1 MSTVR
6 SRAYARKRAAG
17 TAVTAYRSGLEEKIA
32 AQLEA
37 AGFPVA
43 FEQYKLKYEVPAREA
58 TYTPDFV
65 LRNGIIV
72 ESKGIFDVEDRKKH
86 LLIREQ
92 YPELDIRFV
101 FSSSRAK
108 LYKGSKTSY
117 AEWCEKNGFQFADKL
132 IPATW
137 LREKARPIP
146 EGTLTAKGGGE

>member
-1 MSTVR
+1 MPAIR
-6 SRAYARKRAAG
+6 SRAYAGK
-17 TAVTAYRSGLEEKIA
+17 TAVAYRSGLEEKIA

-37 AGFPVA
+37 AGIPVA
-43 FEQYKLKYEVPAREA
+43 FEQFKLKYVVPEREA

-86 LLIREQ
+86 LLIKEQ
-92 YPELDIRFV
+92 HPELDIRFV

-108 LYKGSKTSY
+108 LYKGSKTTY

-132 IPATW
+132 IPVVW
-137 LREKARPIP
+137 LKEAVRVIP
-146 EGTLTAKGGGE
+146 EGILMPKGVK

>member
-1 MSTVR
+1 MTATR
-6 SRAYARKRAAG
+6 SRAYARTK

-37 AGFPVA
+37 AGIPVA
-43 FEQYKLKYEVPAREA
+43 FEQYKLKYMVPAREA

-65 LRNGIIV
+65 LRNGIII

-86 LLIREQ
+86 LLIKEQ

-101 FSSSRAK
+101 FSSSRSK

-117 AEWCEKNGFQFADKL
+117 AEWCEKCGFQFADKL
-132 IPATW
+132 IPAAW
-137 LREKARPIP
+137 LREKARTIP
-146 EGTLTAKGGGE
+146 DGILIAKGGD

>member
-1 MSTVR
+1 MTAVR
-6 SRAYARKRAAG
+6 SRAYARKGAG
-17 TAVTAYRSGLEEKIA
+17 AVTAYRSGLEEKIA

-37 AGFPVA
+37 AGIPVA
-43 FEQYKLKYEVPAREA
+43 FEQFKLKYMVPAREA

-92 YPELDIRFV
+92 HPELDIRFV

-108 LYKGSKTSY
+108 LYKGSKTTY
-117 AEWCEKNGFQFADKL
+117 AEWCEKNGLLFADKL
-132 IPATW
+132 IPVAW
-137 LREKARPIP
+137 LRERAKAIP
-146 EGTLTAKGGGE
+146 EGILIAKGGD

>member
-6 SRAYARKRAAG
+6 SRAYARAKGAG
-17 TAVTAYRSGLEEKIA
+17 KVTAYRSGLEEKIA

-37 AGFPVA
+37 AGIPVA
-43 FEQYKLKYEVPAREA
+43 FEQYKLKYVVPAREA

-92 YPELDIRFV
+92 HPDLDIRFV

-117 AEWCEKNGFQFADKL
+117 AEWCEKNDFQFADKL
-132 IPATW
+132 IPSAW
-137 LREKARPIP
+137 LREKTKAIP
-146 EGTLTAKGGGE
+146 EGILIAKGGA

>member
-1 MSTVR
+1 VATVR
-6 SRAYARKRAAG
+6 SRAYALKGAG
-17 TAVTAYRSGLEEKIA
+17 TVTAYRSGLEEKIA

-37 AGFPVA
+37 AGIPVA
-43 FEQYKLKYEVPAREA
+43 FEQFKLKYMVPAREA

-101 FSSSRAK
+101 FSSSRSK
-108 LYKGSKTSY
+108 LYKGSKTTY
-117 AEWCEKNGFQFADKL
+117 AEWCEKNGLLFADKL
-132 IPATW
+132 IPVAW
-137 LREKARPIP
+137 LRERAKAIP
-146 EGTLTAKGGGE
+146 EGILIAKGGD

>member
-1 MSTVR
+1 MPAIR
-6 SRAYARKRAAG
+6 SRAYAGK

-43 FEQYKLKYEVPAREA
+43 FEQYKLKYVVPEREA

-86 LLIREQ
+86 ILIHEQ
-92 YPELDIRFV
+92 HPELDIRFV

-108 LYKGSKTSY
+108 IYKGSKTTY
-117 AEWCEKNGFQFADKL
+117 AEWCEQHGFQFADKL
-132 IPATW
+132 IPVSW
-137 LREKARPIP
+137 LKEPTRAIP
-146 EGTLTAKGGGE
+146 DGILLPKGAK

>member
-1 MSTVR
+1 MSTIR
-6 SRAYARKRAAG
+6 SRAYARKKAAG
-17 TAVTAYRSGLEEKIA
+17 ATVTAYRSGLEEKIA

-37 AGFPVA
+37 AGIPVA
-43 FEQYKLKYEVPAREA
+43 FEQYKLKYVVPAREA

-92 YPELDIRFV
+92 HPELDIRFV
-101 FSSSRAK
+101 FSSSRSK

-117 AEWCEKNGFQFADKL
+117 AEWCEKNGFLFADKL
-132 IPATW
+132 IPAAW
-137 LREKARPIP
+137 LREKAKAIP
-146 EGTLTAKGGGE
+146 EGILIAKGVE